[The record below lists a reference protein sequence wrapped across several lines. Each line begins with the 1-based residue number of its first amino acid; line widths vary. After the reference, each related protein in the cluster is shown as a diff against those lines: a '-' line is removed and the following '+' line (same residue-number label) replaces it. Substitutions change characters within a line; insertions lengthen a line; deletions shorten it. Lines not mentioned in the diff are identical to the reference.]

1 MTQEDQIGR
10 GRLLARPGP
19 GQPDAATGLQ
29 RLPLEDGREVLLY
42 VPQRHHHCQPAALAL
57 MLHGAGGSAT
67 DGMGLLQPVAELV
80 GLLVVAPQ
88 SHGRTWDVILRDYG
102 PDVALIDQALDQVF
116 DQYLIDPAHLAIGG
130 FSDGASYAL
139 SLGITNG
146 DVFSHVLAFAPGF
159 AAPADVRGSPR
170 LYIAHGTRDTVL
182 PIDRC
187 GRRLADWYSHNGYD
201 LHYHEFDGGHTV
213 PPEIALEALQWFLE

>member
-1 MTQEDQIGR
+1 MIQEDRIGR
-10 GRLLARPGP
+10 GRLLARPSAGLP
-19 GQPDAATGLQ
+19 EATTGLQ

-42 VPQRHHHCQPAALAL
+42 VPQRYAHGQPAALAL

-67 DGMGLLQPVAELV
+67 DGLRLLQPVAEANE
-80 GLLVVAPQ
+80 LLVVAPQ

-102 PDVALIDQALDQVF
+102 PDVGLIDQGLDQVF
-116 DQYLIDPAHLAIGG
+116 DQYVIDPAHLAIGG

-146 DVFSHVLAFAPGF
+146 DLFSHVLAFAPGF
-159 AAPADVRGSPR
+159 AAPADVRGLPR
-170 LYIAHGTRDTVL
+170 LYIAHGTHDTVL

-187 GRRLADWYSHNGYD
+187 GRRLAAWYSRQGYN
-201 LHYHEFDGGHTV
+201 LCYHEFDGGHTV
-213 PPEIALEALQWFLE
+213 PPEIALEALQWFLK

>member
-10 GRLLARPGP
+10 GRLLARPTSS
-19 GQPDAATGLQ
+19 QPDAATGLRQ
-29 RLPLEDGREVLLY
+29 LPLEDGREVLLY
-42 VPQRHHHCQPAALAL
+42 VPRRYVHGQPAALAL
-57 MLHGAGGSAT
+57 MLHGAGGSAS
-67 DGMGLLQPVAELV
+67 DGMRLLQAVAETA

-102 PDVALIDQALDQVF
+102 PDVGLIDQALDQVF
-116 DQYLIDPAHLAIGG
+116 DQYTIDSAHLAIGG

-146 DVFSHVLAFAPGF
+146 DLFSHVLAFAPGF

-187 GRRLADWYSHNGYD
+187 GRRLAAWYTHNGYD
-201 LHYHEFDGGHTV
+201 LRYHEFDGGHTV